1 MEMRMAASDRV
12 TTVSTKG
19 QVILPK
25 AIRDQLRWD
34 AGTRLVVEQTADG
47 VLLKALTTAFAPTRP
62 EDVFGCLRYTG
73 QPKSLAQMEA
83 GIAAEAARRH
93 ARGTAGACDRRER

>member
-1 MEMRMAASDRV
+1 MAASDLV

-25 AIRDQLRWD
+25 AIRDRLHWD
-34 AGTRLVVEQTADG
+34 AGTRLLVEQTADG
-47 VLLKALTTAFAPTRP
+47 VLLKAMTMAFAPTRP
-62 EDVFGCLRYTG
+62 DEVFGCLPYTG

-93 ARGTAGACDRRER
+93 ARDRY

>member
-1 MEMRMAASDRV
+1 MAASDLV

-25 AIRDQLRWD
+25 AIRDRLHWN

-47 VLLKALTTAFAPTRP
+47 VLLKATPTTFAPTRP
-62 EDVFGCLRYTG
+62 DDVFGCLPYTG

-83 GIAAEAARRH
+83 GIALETARRH
-93 ARGTAGACDRRER
+93 ARGRY